1 MKTEKILV
9 AAIVLVVIWASG
21 AAAFT
26 PKPRAVVRDDYTI
39 LKKSEGP
46 LPTPF
51 LLSPGYGVG
60 TTDYDWFTNGSIAKT
75 IVRDALRG
83 VHFYWTYRA
92 GGVSGS
98 RRGYYNFKDETGA
111 WLGELAQDPRVGR
124 FGSMAVLADGRACP
138 AAHVTTTGGDIV
150 TSVAIDAA
158 RGAGAFNA
166 SDVDPTNP
174 NFPNWP
180 HIAVGGSDVIHIV
193 GSEGNFLPPH
203 FYSRSTNQ
211 GASWSTWTQISTGTP
226 QGAGVNTIAARG
238 TKAAVIWPDS
248 FPMDVWYRES
258 TDNGANWGT
267 STRIHQ
273 LGAFQGFVWQDAM
286 YSPSGDLH
294 VAFDAIDTTSPGG
307 NNGGFRAQIR
317 HWSQATGETVV
328 RDGNWITQPGWNH
341 GTVACPSIGY
351 QASANRW
358 WCTWVE
364 FTVDDTSA
372 AGFANGEVWAAY
384 SSDGGATW
392 RGHRNLTNSPTPRA
406 PAGQCADD
414 RYQSLAEV
422 VDDTLRVFYLSSFD
436 GGSSEQTEG
445 TRTQDTM
452 RYYQTPATVGVEEFT
467 GSEKAPASFELGAS
481 RPNPT
486 GAKTAIQYSLPSAV
500 EVNLSVYNAAG
511 QLVKTLA
518 SGHQAAGM
526 HTANWEARSVPA
538 GVYFYRLTAGTFT
551 QTRSIV
557 VVH

>member
-1 MKTEKILV
+1 MRKILV
-9 AAIVLVVIWASG
+9 LAVAVAVVWAAG
-21 AAAFT
+21 AMAFT
-26 PKPRAVVRDDYTI
+26 PKPRAVVRDDITI
-39 LKKSEGP
+39 LKQTEGP
-46 LPTPF
+46 LPKPF
-51 LLSPGYGVG
+51 LVSPGYGVG

-75 IVRDALRG
+75 IVRDGLRG
-83 VHFYWTYRA
+83 VHFYWTYRT

-111 WLGELAQDPRVGR
+111 WLGEIAQDSRVGR
-124 FGSMAVLADGRACP
+124 FGSMAVLSDGRACP
-138 AAHVTTTGGDIV
+138 SAHVTGSAAIFS
-150 TSVAIDAA
+150 SVAIDAA
-158 RGAGAFNA
+158 RGAGAFNP
-166 SDVDPTNP
+166 SDIDTANP
-174 NFPNWP
+174 AGPNWP
-180 HIAVGGSDVIHIV
+180 HVAAGGSDVIHVI
-193 GSEGNFLPPH
+193 GSAGDFSPPH
-203 FYSRSTNQ
+203 YYSRSTNQ
-211 GASWSTWTQISTGTP
+211 GTSWSTWTQISTGTP
-226 QGAGVNTIAARG
+226 QGVGANTITARG
-238 TKAAVIWPDS
+238 TKVAVVWPDS
-248 FPMDVWYRES
+248 SPMDVWYRES
-258 TDNGANWGT
+258 TDNGATWGA
-267 STRIHQ
+267 SARIHQ

-286 YSPSGDLH
+286 YSPSGELN
-294 VAFDAIDTTSPGG
+294 VVFDAIDTTSPGG

-317 HWSQATGETVV
+317 HWSPSTGETVV

-445 TRTQDTM
+445 TRTQDTV
-452 RYYQTPATVGVEEFT
+452 RYYQTPATVGVEEFS

-486 GAKTAIQYSLPSAV
+486 GAKTAIQYSLPAAV

-511 QLVKTLA
+511 QLVETLA
-518 SGHQAAGM
+518 SGHRAAGV
-526 HTANWEARSVPA
+526 HTANWEAKSAPA

-551 QTRSIV
+551 RTRSMV
-557 VVH
+557 VVR

>member
-1 MKTEKILV
+1 MRKILLLAV
-9 AAIVLVVIWASG
+9 AVAVVWAAG
-21 AAAFT
+21 AMAFT
-26 PKPRAVVRDDYTI
+26 PKPRAVVRDDITI
-39 LKKSEGP
+39 LKQSQGP
-46 LPTPF
+46 LPKPF
-51 LLSPGYGVG
+51 LVSPGYGVG
-60 TTDYDWFTNGSIAKT
+60 TTDYDWLTNGSLAKT
-75 IVRDALRG
+75 VVRDGLRG
-83 VHFYWTYRA
+83 VHFYWTYRT

-111 WLGELAQDPRVGR
+111 WLGEIAQDPRVGR
-124 FGSMAVLADGRACP
+124 FGSMAVLSDGRACP
-138 AAHVTTTGGDIV
+138 SAHVSGSAANFSSI
-150 TSVAIDAA
+150 AIDAA
-158 RGAGAFNA
+158 RGAGAFNP
-166 SDVDPTNP
+166 SDIDTANP
-174 NFPNWP
+174 AAPIWP
-180 HIAVGGSDVIHIV
+180 HVAVGGSDVIHVIGSASS
-193 GSEGNFLPPH
+193 GSEH
-203 FYSRSTNQ
+203 YYSRSTNQ
-211 GASWSTWTQISTGTP
+211 GTSFSTWTQVNTGVG
-226 QGAGVNTIAARG
+226 QGAGINTIAARG
-238 TKAAVIWPDS
+238 TKVAVVWPDS
-248 FPMDVWYRES
+248 SPNDVWYRES
-258 TDNGANWGT
+258 TDNGATWGA
-267 STRIHQ
+267 SARIHQ

-286 YSPSGDLH
+286 YSPSGELN
-294 VAFDAIDTTSPGG
+294 VVFDAIDTTSPGG

-317 HWSQATGETVV
+317 HWSPSTGETVV

-372 AGFANGEVWAAY
+372 AGFANGEVWVAY

-445 TRTQDTM
+445 TRTQDTL
-452 RYYQTPATVGVEEFT
+452 RYYQTPATVGVEEFS

-486 GAKTAIQYSLPSAV
+486 GAKTAIQYSLPAAV

-511 QLVKTLA
+511 QLVETLA
-518 SGHQAAGM
+518 SGHRAAGV
-526 HTANWEARSVPA
+526 HTANWEVRTVPA
-538 GVYFYRLTAGTFT
+538 GVYFYRLTAGKFT
-551 QTRSIV
+551 QTRSMV
-557 VVH
+557 VVR